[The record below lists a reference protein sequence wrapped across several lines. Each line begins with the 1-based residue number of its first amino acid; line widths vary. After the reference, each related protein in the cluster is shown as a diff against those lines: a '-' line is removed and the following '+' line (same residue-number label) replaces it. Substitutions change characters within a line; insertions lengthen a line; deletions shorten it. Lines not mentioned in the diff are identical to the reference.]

1 MARRATTPAPV
12 YTATTPEAGVYL
24 ADLEQEDQALAVQ
37 LAQLGKMSKNE
48 RATLKRALS
57 GALAKTKLL
66 LRSLRAQYKGLLR
79 ELGARCRE
87 KVRAVREQK
96 KELRAQFKR
105 EFAQLIASEKAL
117 AVQCN
122 LDRSRIV
129 EDHSKALAW
138 LDKRR
143 GELGAA
149 RSKIEQIDGSADRR
163 LKAYLK
169 RRERES
175 ESDDAVRYDLEKNF
189 PEALPWFDQNKG
201 KFKRP
206 PKGKKLSRL
215 EMILH
220 YLQENPEK
228 VQEARIK
235 SAEAEIKAQEA
246 REKKL
251 WRQYDRLQ
259 VQRTARRG
267 AAVRRAGQRSAG
279 VAFGKRLDKAR
290 KTEAAGLE
298 EAPF

>member
-1 MARRATTPAPV
+1 MARRAV
-12 YTATTPEAGVYL
+12 EFTATTPEAGLYL
-24 ADLEQEDQALAVQ
+24 ADLEREDQVLAAQ
-37 LAQLGKMSKNE
+37 LAQLGQMTPGQ
-48 RATLKRALS
+48 RAGLKRALS
-57 GALAKTKLL
+57 GALVKTRAL

-79 ELGARCRE
+79 ELAARCRE
-87 KVRAVREQK
+87 KVKAVREQK
-96 KELRAQFKR
+96 KELRARFKA

-122 LDRSRIV
+122 LDKSRIV

-143 GELGAA
+143 GELSTA
-149 RSKIEQIDGSADRR
+149 RGKIEQIDGTADRR

-189 PEALPWFDQNKG
+189 PEALPWFDQNKA
-201 KFKRP
+201 KFKKP

-215 EMILH
+215 EMILQ

-235 SAEAEIKAQEA
+235 SAEAEIKAHEK
-246 REKKL
+246 RERDLGKK
-251 WRQYDRLQ
+251 YERLQ
-259 VQRTARRG
+259 TQRTARRG

-279 VAFGKRLDKAR
+279 VAFGRKLDKAR
-290 KTEAAGLE
+290 AKERAGLE